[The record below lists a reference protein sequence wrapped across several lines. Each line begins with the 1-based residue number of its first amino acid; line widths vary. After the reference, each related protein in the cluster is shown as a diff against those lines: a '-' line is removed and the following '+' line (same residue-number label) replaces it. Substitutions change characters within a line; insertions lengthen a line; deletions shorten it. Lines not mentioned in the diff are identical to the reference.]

1 MKRDN
6 ILISGAEV
14 QNVSSGN
21 RGAEQLLRT
30 ASSRIRSF
38 GYQPSVSAGK
48 VDPGLASELGLN
60 KYVGNVRLKSLD
72 QFTPRVRVGSYT
84 TIKSVSAVLDASGFA
99 FGDAWGIHTALWLGR
114 KYQQW
119 RMNDIDIVLLPQA
132 FGPFTG
138 EPYRR
143 VAREALLNANA
154 IYARER
160 SSYEHLLDLGLP
172 PERCKIAPD
181 ITIGE
186 ANRDSVIA
194 AESRVPR
201 LVIVPN
207 WNLAVRGSDA
217 KYMDTLVAAVKW
229 ARMNRIEPV
238 GLLHEGRRD
247 LQLLERV
254 AEAAPL
260 EIVSNL
266 TGWQTKEYIG
276 KSKLVLSG
284 RYHAVLAAL
293 ATNTPVVTHSW
304 SHKYEQ
310 VLTQFGVS
318 EWLKSPT
325 DSAATT
331 AGLDALV
338 QHGAPEELVLRL
350 DALSREVQTM
360 WSDVAEV
367 LHGNH

>member
-1 MKRDN
+1 MKRDSV
-6 ILISGAEV
+6 LISGAEV

-30 ASSRIRSF
+30 SSSRVKGF
-38 GYQPSVSAGK
+38 GYQPLVSVGK
-48 VDPGLASELGLN
+48 VDPSLVSEIGLK
-60 KYVGNVRLKSLD
+60 KYVGNVRLESLD
-72 QFTPRVRVGSYT
+72 RFIPRLRVGNYT

-99 FGDAWGIHTALWLGR
+99 FGDAWGIHTAHWLGR
-114 KYQQW
+114 KYKQW
-119 RMNDIDIVLLPQA
+119 RTNDIDIVLLPQA

-138 EPYRR
+138 EPYRK
-143 VAREALLNANA
+143 VAKEALLNANV

-172 PERCKIAPD
+172 PDRCKIAPD

-186 ANRDSVIA
+186 AHRDSVIA
-194 AESRVPR
+194 AELRIPR

-217 KYMDTLVAAVKW
+217 KYMNTLVSAVKW
-229 ARMNRIEPV
+229 ARLHGLEPV

-247 LQLLERV
+247 LQLLQRI
-254 AEAAPL
+254 AEEVPL
-260 EIVSNL
+260 QIISNL
-266 TGWQTKEYIG
+266 SGWQTKEYIG
-276 KSKLVLSG
+276 SSQLVLSG

-310 VLTQFGVS
+310 VLAQFGVS
-318 EWLKSPT
+318 EWLKSPN

-331 AGLDALV
+331 EGLDALLQRGTPGV
-338 QHGAPEELVLRL
+338 VGLRL
-350 DALSREVQTM
+350 EDMSQQVQTM
-360 WSDVAEV
+360 WSEIGGV
-367 LHGNH
+367 LNGNR